1 MKKKPKKTTTNL
13 YDFDYESEKEK
24 KAKKKKKADKK
35 SASKTEKNG
44 QAEKKKKYE
53 DEIIIGVTRLPD
65 KKKEEIPKKG
75 KKEKKFNTKKLIT
88 KTPKKEKQ
96 NINNIPIKNK
106 KGKKVKILIIILL
119 VLIALIAA
127 MLSPLFNIKNIKV
140 VGNSILQSEEI
151 ISLSGI
157 SLEENIFKVR
167 KLKTIDNIKQ
177 NAYINEVAIHKKL
190 PNTIEIQVK
199 ERQPS
204 FMLEYGNGYVYLNNQ
219 GYMLEIS
226 SIKKEIPILLGT
238 TTSKESYKQGNRLN
252 KEDLEKL
259 GTVIKIMSVAKT
271 HNIANLITSIDITDT
286 EDYKLRLEQEK
297 KTVYLGDCSYLET
310 RIASLLSILNN
321 EKDIE
326 GEVFINMNI
335 NVRKPYFRESV

>member
-1 MKKKPKKTTTNL
+1 MKKQPKKTTTNL

-24 KAKKKKKADKK
+24 KSKKKKKADKK
-35 SASKTEKNG
+35 SASKAEKNG
-44 QAEKKKKYE
+44 QAKKKKKYE

-65 KKKEEIPKKG
+65 KKKEG
-75 KKEKKFNTKKLIT
+75 
-88 KTPKKEKQ
+88 TPKKEKKRNTKKQ
-96 NINNIPIKNK
+96 TSKTPKQENKNINNEPIKNK
-106 KGKKVKILIIILL
+106 KGKKIKILIIIILL
-119 VLIALIAA
+119 VLIAIIAA
-127 MLSPLFNIKNIKV
+127 MLSPLFNIKSIKV

-177 NAYINEVAIHKKL
+177 NAYINDVAIHKKL

-199 ERQPS
+199 ERRPS

-238 TTSKESYKQGNRLN
+238 TTSKENYKQGNRLN
-252 KEDLEKL
+252 TEDLQKL
-259 GTVIKIMSVAKT
+259 GTAIKIMSVAQT
-271 HNIANLITSIDITDT
+271 HNIANLITTIDITNS

-335 NVRKPYFRESV
+335 NVRKPYFRESI

>member
-1 MKKKPKKTTTNL
+1 MNKKTKKATTNL
-13 YDFDYESEKEK
+13 YDFDYESKKEK
-24 KAKKKKKADKK
+24 KSKKKKADKK
-35 SASKTEKNG
+35 SASKIEKNG

-65 KKKEEIPKKG
+65 KKKEENTKRG
-75 KKEKKFNTKKLIT
+75 KKEKKSGSKKLIP
-88 KTPKKEKQ
+88 KIPKKENKK
-96 NINNIPIKNK
+96 INNKPINNQ
-106 KGKKVKILIIILL
+106 KGKKIKIFIIILL
-119 VLIALIAA
+119 VLIAIIAA

-140 VGNSILQSEEI
+140 VGNSILQNEEI

-157 SLEENIFKVR
+157 SLEENIFKVK
-167 KLKTIDNIKQ
+167 KLKAIDNIKQ
-177 NAYINEVAIHKKL
+177 NAYINDVAIHKKL

-226 SIKKEIPILLGT
+226 SIKKEIPILQGT

-271 HNIANLITSIDITDT
+271 HNIEKLITSIDITNS

-335 NVRKPYFRESV
+335 NVRKPYFRESI